1 MSHSLQVVAV
11 IGSTSPFSRTLV
23 LARTI
28 VDALSR
34 HLPLESHVVELTSI
48 GRSLGQSLTRGELP
62 ASVETEL
69 RRIESADLVL
79 AAAPVYRGSYPG
91 LFKHLFDMI
100 DADALVNVPVL
111 LAATGGSE
119 RHALVIEHQLR
130 PLFGFLQALTLP
142 IGVYGT
148 PTDFDGE
155 RVAHPL
161 LLERIELAAERTAAL
176 LGSANPAVHKRR
188 IA

>member
-1 MSHSLQVVAV
+1 MPAPLKVVAV

-23 LARTI
+23 LAHAML
-28 VDALSR
+28 DALSR
-34 HLPLESHVVELTSI
+34 NLLIDRHVVELTHI
-48 GRSLGQSLTRGELP
+48 GRELGQSLVRGELP
-62 ASVETEL
+62 VEIEREL
-69 RRIESADLVL
+69 QRIESADMVL

-100 DADALVNVPVL
+100 ETDAFVNKPVL

-142 IGVYGT
+142 VGVYGT
-148 PTDFDGE
+148 PADFDGQ
-155 RVAHPL
+155 RVSNAL
-161 LLERIELAAERTAAL
+161 LLERIALAAERAAAV
-176 LGSANPAVHKRR
+176 LGKSDPETNMWQ

>member
-1 MSHSLQVVAV
+1 MPTPLQVVAV
-11 IGSTSPFSRTLV
+11 IGSTSPSSRTLV
-23 LARTI
+23 LARAI
-28 VDALSR
+28 LDALAH
-34 HLPLESHVVELTSI
+34 HLPLESHIVELARI
-48 GRSLGQSLTRGELP
+48 VRPLGQSITRGELP
-62 ASVETEL
+62 AEVEREL
-69 RRIESADLVL
+69 QRIESADLVL

-91 LFKHLFDMI
+91 LFKHLFDLI
-100 DADALVNVPVL
+100 DVDALVNVPVL

-148 PTDFDGE
+148 PVDFDGE
-155 RVAHPL
+155 RVTNPL
-161 LLERIELAAERTAAL
+161 LLERIALAAERAAAV
-176 LGSANPAVHKRR
+176 LGGSKPATHVRR